1 MVIKESSKHPYL
13 SALSRF
19 AYKISPEVQNRGM
32 NISESLLN
40 IMNRG
45 YLTIDRVPFPET
57 VDIELTPICN
67 LRCRMCWWWGENGI
81 AKQMAKNKDP
91 LMYEKLSTTE
101 VLTIMD
107 EVADNNS
114 SLYLSGAEVF
124 TRPDIMEI
132 LKYAHSNNIPTALTT
147 NGTLIKDYQIRELSK
162 MNNLRLNF
170 SIDGLE
176 KTHDYIRGKGNFE
189 KTITVIKKLLETR
202 GVNRYP
208 VINTN
213 TTFSSEILGEVHN
226 LIDFLINLKV
236 DGISFQHL
244 WFTSES
250 QAKQQSDR
258 MITDFNIDER
268 GHFSHVITTFPLE
281 YIEKLASEVDNIQRH
296 RYRVPVRINPRLSRD
311 QIIKYY
317 TDLDFSKRTKCFV
330 PWNKILIK
338 ADGKAM
344 FCPDEWITKW
354 EIGNIR
360 NQSISELWNNDKAV
374 LFRNSLISKGL
385 FPICGRCCGIN
396 MN

>member
-1 MVIKESSKHPYL
+1 MVIKEASKHPYL
-13 SALSRF
+13 SSLSKF
-19 AYKISPEVQNRGM
+19 AYRVSPEIQNKAL
-32 NISESLLN
+32 NISERLLN
-40 IMNRG
+40 TTNRR
-45 YLTIDRVPFPET
+45 YLTLDNVPFPET

-81 AKQMAKNKDP
+81 AKQMAKSKDP
-91 LMYEKLSTTE
+91 LMYNKLSTKE
-101 VLTIMD
+101 VLTIIH
-107 EVADNNS
+107 EVADKGS

-132 LKYAHSNNIPTALTT
+132 LNYAHIKNIPTALTT
-147 NGTLIKDYQIRELSK
+147 NGTLIKDNQIKELST

-176 KTHDYIRGKGNFE
+176 NTHDYIRGKGNFE
-189 KTITVIKKLLETR
+189 KTISVIRKLLKAR
-202 GVNRYP
+202 GTHIYP

-213 TTFSSEILGEVHN
+213 TTFSSEILGEIYDI
-226 LIDFLINLKV
+226 IDFLINLKV

-250 QAKQQSDR
+250 HAELQSNR
-258 MITDFNIDER
+258 MKTDFDIDER
-268 GHFSHVITTFPLE
+268 GHLSHIITTFPINF
-281 YIEKLASEVDNIQRH
+281 IERLAFEVEKIQKH
-296 RYRVPVRINPRLSRD
+296 RYKVPVHVNPRLTRD

-317 TDLDFSKRTKCFV
+317 TDLNFSKRSRCFV

-338 ADGKAM
+338 ADGEVM

-354 EIGNIR
+354 RIGNIR
-360 NQSISELWNNDKAV
+360 KQSISDLWNNDLAV